1 MAYFIFLKYLR
12 SLEESRK
19 NPHVKIP
26 PKFPCANF
34 QSLDKFKNLSSS
46 LSAQLPLPA
55 HSAFGPASPAG
66 PSTPVGQSQHCR
78 PKPLGP
84 RASLVYLQKYVFFI
98 DSRLP
103 FSAPS
108 LYPTADTWAPLV
120 RFVFSTMPA
129 DPGRVSTAP
138 PLPAPPA
145 PRLGCRRAITTP
157 HHSPQP
163 INPLQTKP

>member
-12 SLEESRK
+12 SLEEFRKK

-34 QSLDKFKNLSSS
+34 QSLGKFKNLSSS
-46 LSAQLPLPA
+46 LSARLPLPA
-55 HSAFGPASPAG
+55 HSSFGPAGPAG
-66 PSTPVGQSQHCR
+66 PSPPVGRNQLCR

-84 RASLVYLQKYVFFI
+84 HASLAYLQKYVFFF

-108 LYPTADTWAPLV
+108 LYSPADTWAPLV
-120 RFVFSTMPA
+120 GFVFSTVPA
-129 DPGRVSTAP
+129 DPGRVSAAL
-138 PLPAPPA
+138 PLPAPPTL
-145 PRLGCRRAITTP
+145 RLRLRAITGPPPSLPPLNT
-157 HHSPQP
+157 
-163 INPLQTKP
+163 LQTEP